1 MVYVSIRHTM
11 TNQLTEELVH
21 WDLAEP
27 PDGADVTEDEEVEE
41 PIETP
46 TE

>member
-1 MVYVSIRHTM
+1 MVYVMSPHTM

-27 PDGADVTEDEEVEE
+27 PDGVAVEEDESEDRLE
-41 PIETP
+41 PT